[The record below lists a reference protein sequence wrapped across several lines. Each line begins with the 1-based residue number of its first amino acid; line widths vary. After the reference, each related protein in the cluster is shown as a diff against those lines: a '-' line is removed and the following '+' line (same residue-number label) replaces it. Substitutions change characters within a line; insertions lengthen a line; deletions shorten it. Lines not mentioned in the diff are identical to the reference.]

1 MLEMLKP
8 GIYTGDLRHRRLGPR
23 PHEFTYR
30 VFLALLDI
38 DRIPEL
44 MRVSP
49 FASYNRWNWATFA
62 ERDHFGDP
70 RLPLRERL
78 ARDAAANGLQLPD
91 GPVFL
96 LTHLRYLGY
105 CFNPISFFYCYTA
118 SGELEMVLAE
128 VANTFGERHNYWLS
142 AACRIPPVMNATPPA
157 DPPAPSPATPPSQTP
172 PSAAPPSEPRPLES
186 GLPTTRHPLSITPT
200 TRRYRVPKQL
210 HVSPFMNMSLDYA
223 FALTPPGDRLTAHM
237 DTLAAGQRTFDA
249 TLTLRREPWSA
260 ASLHRALRAHPWM
273 TLKVIAAIHWQA
285 LRLLLKGVP
294 VFTHPNRREK
304 SA

>member
-157 DPPAPSPATPPSQTP
+157 AGV
-172 PSAAPPSEPRPLES
+172 R
-186 GLPTTRHPLSITPT
+186 
-200 TRRYRVPKQL
+200 
-210 HVSPFMNMSLDYA
+210 
-223 FALTPPGDRLTAHM
+223 
-237 DTLAAGQRTFDA
+237 LAAIAAALLAERDRSA
-249 TLTLRREPWSA
+249 PRAVLTGGSVHQTGSEWLRVARRE
-260 ASLHRALRAHPWM
+260 ALR
-273 TLKVIAAIHWQA
+273 
-285 LRLLLKGVP
+285 
-294 VFTHPNRREK
+294 
-304 SA
+304 